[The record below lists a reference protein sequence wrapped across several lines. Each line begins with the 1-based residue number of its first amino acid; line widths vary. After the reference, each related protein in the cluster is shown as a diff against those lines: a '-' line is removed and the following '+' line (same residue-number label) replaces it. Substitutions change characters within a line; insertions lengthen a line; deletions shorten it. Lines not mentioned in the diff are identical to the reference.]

1 MPSALTHKAHIIVNA
16 MLVLPAMDS
25 FVKVRPICCN
35 KLLMLFDKREVN
47 NPFDESANIEDLSR
61 ATFGIER
68 PEC

>member
-1 MPSALTHKAHIIVNA
+1 
-16 MLVLPAMDS
+16 
-25 FVKVRPICCN
+25 
-35 KLLMLFDKREVN
+35 MLFDKREVN